1 MRPGRTWGSIRPSLS
16 RKRRSAP
23 LPVRASRE
31 DSMPQSVVRHEGE
44 RLYAEPPGTPEG
56 RRLSEAIL
64 HLRRAERVQA
74 ERAQRASGLSNVDLT
89 ALRYLVQGHH
99 DGRDLSPKDVIVMLQ
114 TSSATV
120 TNVVERLVERSL
132 LTRVQ
137 HPTDRRAHYLV
148 PTDEAIHLVDSSY
161 EQHHAT
167 LVAVI
172 DELAASDRS

>member
-1 MRPGRTWGSIRPSLS
+1 
-16 RKRRSAP
+16 
-23 LPVRASRE
+23 
-31 DSMPQSVVRHEGE
+31 MPQSVVRHEGE

-74 ERAQRASGLSNVDLT
+74 ERAQRGSGLSNVDLT

-120 TNVVERLVERSL
+120 TNVVERLVQRGFVV
-132 LTRVQ
+132 RVQ
-137 HPTDRRAHYLV
+137 HPRDRRAHYLV
-148 PTDEAIHLVDSSY
+148 PTPEAIGLVEASLGP
-161 EQHHAT
+161 HHA
-167 LVAVI
+167 AVSAAI
-172 DELAASDRS
+172 ESLSPAEADAAAAAVSRIAAALDDLAASTAS